1 MKEIFKDIPDKRQEK
16 NTTSLKFKKD
26 LIEFLGDEYKNKTC
40 LEIGAHKGYS
50 TRVLSFLFNK
60 VISCEYNDDYRN
72 FSKNLNKDRDNI
84 EYNSMDVYN
93 DPWNFDN
100 IDVVFIDCD
109 HEYSH
114 VMNDIKNSINL
125 AKNGQELLLIF
136 DDYGLDNPWRGV
148 KEAIDFWLKDPN
160 FKLIKE
166 IGEPKGSDCNPRVNL
181 KEVEGVICK
190 WTGSIESKNVVFIP
204 NIDLGNGRNKS
215 YHYSIKSWKNWS
227 DKNNCEIL
235 VWEDLL
241 LPVEEM
247 KVTWQRYYLFD
258 ILESNDINYNQI
270 LMVDADT
277 IIHPNCPNFFNE
289 TENKYCGVRVD
300 GCYEW
305 VMRSIRGFGDTLFDG
320 MRINPWNYINGG
332 FQIVNKNH
340 IKFFDAMKEYY
351 NTYSKQII
359 EAIENLQCGTDQTI
373 LNYMLHKEKVDVKY
387 LPIRYN
393 LQDLYRKNTIV
404 IDKNYQSWMNDEL
417 YFLDVG
423 WIYHFNSIPQ
433 NSMRRDANYWIE
445 RTYKELYS

>member
-277 IIHPNCPNFFNE
+277 F
-289 TENKYCGVRVD
+289 
-300 GCYEW
+300 
-305 VMRSIRGFGDTLFDG
+305 
-320 MRINPWNYINGG
+320 
-332 FQIVNKNH
+332 
-340 IKFFDAMKEYY
+340 
-351 NTYSKQII
+351 
-359 EAIENLQCGTDQTI
+359 
-373 LNYMLHKEKVDVKY
+373 
-387 LPIRYN
+387 IRYF
-393 LQDLYRKNTIV
+393 R
-404 IDKNYQSWMNDEL
+404 S
-417 YFLDVG
+417 
-423 WIYHFNSIPQ
+423 
-433 NSMRRDANYWIE
+433 
-445 RTYKELYS
+445 